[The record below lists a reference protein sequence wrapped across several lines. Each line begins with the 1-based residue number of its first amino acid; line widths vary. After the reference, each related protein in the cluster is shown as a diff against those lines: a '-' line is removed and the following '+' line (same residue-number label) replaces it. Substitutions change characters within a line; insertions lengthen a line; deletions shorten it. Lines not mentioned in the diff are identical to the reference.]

1 MIWYYITLLILGMA
15 IGAVPIIIKKN
26 IRKAIEEGAWGRDL
40 GLERAESWVLVL
52 AWLCIMTSWTPT
64 FTFAG
69 RHDRKIEALEH
80 KVDSLQK
87 SIDLLNEPIKDTIFL
102 HVLVKEID

>member
-15 IGAVPIIIKKN
+15 IGAVPVFIKKN
-26 IRKAIEEGAWGRDL
+26 LKEAIDEKYYSRDL
-40 GLERAESWVLVL
+40 ALSRAESWVVVL
-52 AWLCIMTSWTPT
+52 AWICIMTSWAPT

-69 RHDRKIEALEH
+69 RHDGKIEALEH

-87 SIDLLNEPIKDTIFL
+87 SIDLMTMPIKDTIFF
-102 HVLVKEID
+102 HKIIDGEK

>member
-1 MIWYYITLLILGMA
+1 MIWYYITLLILGVA
-15 IGAVPIIIKKN
+15 VAAVPVFIKKN
-26 IRKAIEEGAWGRDL
+26 IKEAIDEKYYSRDL
-40 GLERAESWVLVL
+40 ALSRAESWVVVL
-52 AWLCIMTSWTPT
+52 AWICIMTSWAPT

-69 RHDRKIEALEH
+69 RHDKKIEALEH

-102 HVLVKEID
+102 YKIIEEK